1 VRGDFY
7 KTLQGWDHVEILNL
21 IGSICSIV
29 SLFIAI
35 FIASKVYKI
44 NVSITSSKS
53 APTKSEQEGNIAGGD
68 IAGRDIT
75 KK

>member
-1 VRGDFY
+1 MD
-7 KTLQGWDHVEILNL
+7 LLNL
-21 IGSICSIV
+21 IASICSIL

-53 APTKSEQEGNIAGGD
+53 MPTTSEQKGNIVGGD
-68 IAGRDIT
+68 QAGRDIH
-75 KK
+75 K

>member
-1 VRGDFY
+1 M
-7 KTLQGWDHVEILNL
+7 EILYL

-44 NVSITSSKS
+44 NISITSMKNE
-53 APTKSEQEGNIAGGD
+53 PTRSQQKGNIAGGD
-68 IAGRDIT
+68 MAGRDIT